1 MVSSLSGAS
10 LISYYQG
17 QAALSLFGS
26 SSGTSSAGASNSA
39 LLSSMLSKEGITSSG
54 SNSASAATAPTA
66 PWASSGGTPTV
77 QAAVQNA
84 INGQQI
90 VNPNAAQLN
99 APGGVSTS
107 DYKNLF
113 GLYQGLNTLYDLAS
127 TAAAAG
133 TSSASSSLAY
143 LQPSQLQAAFA
154 SGMSQVQSFVA
165 SSPFTG
171 FNLTAGAVN
180 TTETSSV
187 GIPNGTYQ
195 SYTTG
200 VIGEGDE
207 STPLAAF
214 QGDVQFNISVAN
226 EYANTTITNPDGTT
240 TTITQPP
247 VNVPIDLSNMG
258 STPRTIDNVV
268 NYLNKQM
275 TAAGLSTQFAAAN
288 LGSTATT
295 TTLPNGQTST
305 STGTTEWGLKIQGT
319 AAETVTFSAPSTA
332 AAVYVSMGTG
342 GASTYTTSSSSA
354 SSSSTGPTAPTLTTT
369 PTGVQM
375 MKLQTNND
383 VTGTAPPTVSNAGTN
398 SNLPVGAV
406 FANNLPSGVS
416 TIEASTTGSDGSV
429 YLLADATGAVNGS
442 PVPGGQGVALLK
454 YDASGKLLYSKVVGG
469 LQSATG
475 ASIAVNTDG
484 SVAVAG
490 TNTTSPSTASDGLT
504 TPGTTSAFVQVYD
517 PTGAPTWGQTI
528 PTVAGASVASGVAFA
543 SDGSVYVSGSTNG
556 SIGNQ
561 INNGTTD
568 EFIQGFSSAGTS
580 TFTTQFGAKGGT
592 NTSGGLVYDASNNSL
607 YTVGSENSQAVVRSF
622 ALSSTG
628 SISTIDPSLSTYDAT
643 ATATGS
649 RNLGNVLGVA
659 GIGLSNG
666 QIVVGGT
673 VGAATIH
680 AGTVTTPYVGVSD
693 GFVASI
699 SSSLTTAPT
708 DSVAY
713 LGLSG
718 ATQTATAFS
727 VAGGQAYLAGTIA
740 NDPSSLAANGATEGF
755 VTGVDP
761 SSGSISYSTKL
772 AGANGQAAPTSITV
786 STAGSSIL
794 DQLGLPQGTV
804 NLPSSDLITAAT
816 SIKAGQSF
824 WVRTSPGGPQT
835 QVTISATDTLA
846 SLATKLNA
854 AIAGQGT
861 ATVQAIGA
869 NSELEIQPLTTSSFI
884 ELDAQSS
891 SAGGAFS
898 SSASSSS
905 SNVLASLGLQAGVIR
920 TVRQVNGLTDV
931 TQTRE
936 YGMDLPSNLSIST
949 AASAQH
955 AANAIQAAMSAVQHA
970 YQDLATPP
978 TMAAEAAAAA
988 QNQTGSVPPYLTS
1001 EISNL
1006 KAGLARLTGGQT
1018 TTSTSGASSSITSL
1032 FNTNTSSSSGSSS
1045 ITSLLA

>member
-1 MVSSLSGAS
+1 
-10 LISYYQG
+10 
-17 QAALSLFGS
+17 
-26 SSGTSSAGASNSA
+26 
-39 LLSSMLSKEGITSSG
+39 ML
-54 SNSASAATAPTA
+54 
-66 PWASSGGTPTV
+66 
-77 QAAVQNA
+77 QF
-84 INGQQI
+84 
-90 VNPNAAQLN
+90 
-99 APGGVSTS
+99 
-107 DYKNLF
+107 YKL
-113 GLYQGLNTLYDLAS
+113 
-127 TAAAAG
+127 
-133 TSSASSSLAY
+133 
-143 LQPSQLQAAFA
+143 
-154 SGMSQVQSFVA
+154 
-165 SSPFTG
+165 TG
-171 FNLTAGAVN
+171 
-180 TTETSSV
+180 
-187 GIPNGTYQ
+187 
-195 SYTTG
+195 
-200 VIGEGDE
+200 
-207 STPLAAF
+207 
-214 QGDVQFNISVAN
+214 
-226 EYANTTITNPDGTT
+226 
-240 TTITQPP
+240 
-247 VNVPIDLSNMG
+247 
-258 STPRTIDNVV
+258 
-268 NYLNKQM
+268 
-275 TAAGLSTQFAAAN
+275 
-288 LGSTATT
+288 
-295 TTLPNGQTST
+295 TLP
-305 STGTTEWGLKIQGT
+305 
-319 AAETVTFSAPSTA
+319 
-332 AAVYVSMGTG
+332 
-342 GASTYTTSSSSA
+342 
-354 SSSSTGPTAPTLTTT
+354 
-369 PTGVQM
+369 
-375 MKLQTNND
+375 
-383 VTGTAPPTVSNAGTN
+383 VSNATWAATCPGN
-398 SNLPVGAV
+398 DCVGADGT
-406 FANNLPSGVS
+406 ANAG
-416 TIEASTTGSDGSV
+416 
-429 YLLADATGAVNGS
+429 LLNNINDSSWEMPAAY
-442 PVPGGQGVALLK
+442 PV
-454 YDASGKLLYSKVVGG
+454 
-469 LQSATG
+469 
-475 ASIAVNTDG
+475 
-484 SVAVAG
+484 
-490 TNTTSPSTASDGLT
+490 
-504 TPGTTSAFVQVYD
+504 VQDIY
-517 PTGAPTWGQTI
+517 GAPQ
-528 PTVAGASVASGVAFA
+528 AG
-543 SDGSVYVSGSTNG
+543 
-556 SIGNQ
+556 
-561 INNGTTD
+561 
-568 EFIQGFSSAGTS
+568 
-580 TFTTQFGAKGGT
+580 
-592 NTSGGLVYDASNNSL
+592 
-607 YTVGSENSQAVVRSF
+607 
-622 ALSSTG
+622 
-628 SISTIDPSLSTYDAT
+628 
-643 ATATGS
+643 
-649 RNLGNVLGVA
+649 
-659 GIGLSNG
+659 
-666 QIVVGGT
+666 
-673 VGAATIH
+673 GAATIH

-861 ATVQAIGA
+861 ATVQAI
-869 NSELEIQPLTTSSFI
+869 
-884 ELDAQSS
+884 
-891 SAGGAFS
+891 AGGAFS